1 MTMPSMDEI
10 ESERLAEQARL
21 DEAMGPARRN
31 RTGQYATPGAL
42 AEEMVRFC
50 WERWQREPRP
60 VRFLEPALGTGSI
73 FSALKRAFPAEL
85 LESATGIEMD
95 RDHSAIAHHLWT
107 HHGLAVRSADF
118 TDLPPSARFN
128 LLITNP
134 PYVRHHHLDP
144 AQKERLQTLVKERL
158 GIRVNGLAGLY
169 CYFLLLADAWLEDG
183 ALSIWL
189 IPSEFMDVNYGRA
202 VKEYLTRR
210 VRLRRIHRFCPTD
223 VQFADALVSSAVVV
237 FEKAPPVLPG
247 VTFSLGGS
255 MRSPQTCVTLAL
267 PDIDAAAKW
276 TQYPARVAAGVAEPG
291 QTILFGDLFTIR
303 RGLATGNN
311 GFFIL
316 PRKKARGLGI
326 PDEWL
331 RPILPAPRSLPDCV
345 IEAEDDGYPRLDP
358 QLILL
363 DCRLPEA
370 VVRERYPALWRYLEE
385 GKRRKIPQS
394 YLASRRTPWYSQEDR
409 PAPPFLCTYMGRNG
423 RGRKPFR
430 FLWNQSQA
438 TAHNVYLLLYPK
450 GELKGL
456 LKRRPRLHEKVFAA
470 LQSLDTATIIGN
482 GRVYGGGLFKMEPKE
497 LAAIPAQFILDGLG
511 AELAVKRTTQRDLF
525 DASNDQY
532 READDGP

>member
-1 MTMPSMDEI
+1 MDAI
-10 ESERLAEQARL
+10 EKERLAEQARL
-21 DEAMGPARRN
+21 DEAMGPERRN
-31 RTGQYATPGAL
+31 RNGQYATPGAL

-50 WERWQREPRP
+50 WEHWQREPRP

-73 FSALKRAFPAEL
+73 FSALVRTFPAEL
-85 LESATGIEMD
+85 LESATGIEID
-95 RDHSAIAHHLWT
+95 RNHSAIAHRLWA
-107 HHGLAVRSADF
+107 HHGLAARCADF
-118 TDLPPSARFN
+118 TGLPPSTKFN

-144 AQKERLQTLVKERL
+144 AQKEHLQALVKERL

-183 ALSIWL
+183 ALAVWL
-189 IPSEFMDVNYGRA
+189 IPSEFMDVNYGTA

-210 VRLRRIHRFCPTD
+210 VRLRRVHRFCPTD

-237 FEKAPPVLPG
+237 FEKSPPG
-247 VTFSLGGS
+247 QHDVTFSLGGS
-255 MRSPQTCVTLAL
+255 IRSPQTCVTLGLA
-267 PDIDAAAKW
+267 DIDPAEKW
-276 TQYPARVAAGVAEPG
+276 TQYTARVAAGVAESG
-291 QTILFGDLFTIR
+291 EKVLFGDLFTIR

-311 GFFIL
+311 DFFIL
-316 PRKKARGLGI
+316 TRSRARGLGI
-326 PDEWL
+326 PEEWL
-331 RPILPAPRSLPDCV
+331 RPILPAPRNLPDCV
-345 IEAEDDGYPRLDP
+345 IEAEDDGHPRLDP
-358 QLILL
+358 QLVLL

-370 VVRERYPALWRYLEE
+370 AVRERYPGLWRYLEE
-385 GKRRKIPQS
+385 GKRRKIPES

-456 LKRRPRLHEKVFAA
+456 LKRKPGLHQKVFAA
-470 LQSLDTATIIGN
+470 LQSLDTATITGS

-497 LAAIPAQFILDGLG
+497 LATIPAQFVLD
-511 AELAVKRTTQRDLF
+511 ALAADLAMKRTKQRSLF
-525 DASNDQY
+525 NDSWS
-532 READDGP
+532 RHGETENGLHPDT